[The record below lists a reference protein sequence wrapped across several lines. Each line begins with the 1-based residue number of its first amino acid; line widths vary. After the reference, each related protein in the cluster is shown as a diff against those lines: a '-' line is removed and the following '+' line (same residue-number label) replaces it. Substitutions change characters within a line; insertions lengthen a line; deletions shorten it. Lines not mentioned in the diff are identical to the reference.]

1 MEKQHNFNELINLT
15 VNGFKVVL
23 STDSTTGTTGL
34 LISSEQQTPLNSGTV
49 AYYFGKKS
57 LKVMKFLFSTIKD
70 ELTKLEKENEYRR
83 KLSERK
89 QALVKRK

>member
-1 MEKQHNFNELINLT
+1 MEKQHNFKELIDLT
-15 VNGFKVVL
+15 ANGFKVVL

-57 LKVMKFLFSTIKD
+57 LKVKKFLFSTIKD

-83 KLSERK
+83 ELSERN